1 MNLIANQAK
10 YGQIK
15 AFNFNILTW
24 IEKMTQKYIQHI
36 IKENLL
42 LQNNLLTLKNKIYIH
57 TTSISKNV
65 NKRKFAIKN
74 KYNRNIF
81 LEKASYEFPPK
92 IGFCIIYNSY
102 IMIELTILK

>member
-1 MNLIANQAK
+1 M
-10 YGQIK
+10 
-15 AFNFNILTW
+15 TW
-24 IEKMTQKYIQHI
+24 K
-36 IKENLL
+36 KENLL